1 MNRLE
6 FQALAEERIVD
17 ARALLAV
24 GQWSAAYYLAGYA
37 VECGLK
43 ACILKRVTAASEV
56 IFEDRKFSDKCWTH
70 AVEPLLELAGLEDA
84 FEADLGANPALK
96 KNWPIVCA
104 WNEQVRYQ
112 TISQDKAEKFFEAVT
127 EPTNGVMSWI
137 GVRW

>member
-43 ACILKRVTAASEV
+43 ACILKRVTAGAEI
-56 IFEDRKFSDKCWTH
+56 IFADRRFSDKCWTH

-84 FEADLGANPALK
+84 FEADLVANPALE
-96 KNWPIVCA
+96 KNWSLICA
-104 WNEQVRYQ
+104 WNEQARYQ
-112 TISQDKAEKFFEAVT
+112 TTDQDDAQKLFDAIT
-127 EPTNGVMSWI
+127 DPTNGVMSWI
-137 GVRW
+137 RVRW

>member
-43 ACILKRVTAASEV
+43 ACIVKRVTAAAGV
-56 IFEDRKFSDKCWTH
+56 IFEDRKFSDRCWTH
-70 AVEPLLELAGLEDA
+70 SIDELVKL
-84 FEADLGANPALK
+84 ADVDVARQTDNAINPALK
-96 KNWPIVCA
+96 GNWLVVCA
-104 WNEQVRYQ
+104 WNEQARYQ
-112 TISQDKAEKFFEAVT
+112 TTLQDKAERLFEAVT
-127 EPTNGVMSWI
+127 DPTNGVMSWI
-137 GVRW
+137 RVRW

>member
-17 ARALLAV
+17 ATLLLAG

-43 ACILKRVTAASEV
+43 ACIVKRVTAAAGV

-70 AVEPLLELAGLEDA
+70 SIDELVKLAGLEATRKSDSA
-84 FEADLGANPALK
+84 ANPAFDG
-96 KNWPIVCA
+96 NWTIVQK
-104 WNEQVRYQ
+104 WSEQARYQ
-112 TISQDKAEKFFEAVT
+112 TTARNDAQNLLDAITD
-127 EPTNGVMSWI
+127 PLNGVMQWI
-137 GVRW
+137 RVRW